1 MRQGIFLSFATVL
14 LWIGMIVAQEN
25 SAPRRATRIVFDGH
39 IATVHLAQHFTTTI
53 RLPEPVSSVVVGDPN
68 LILAEHSPNEPLLV
82 FVKPLSA
89 AGETNILISTNNG
102 RQFPLLLKSSAGSGK
117 VTSEFDLLVVCRAAG
132 TSFIEDSYPTS
143 LIAETLALGAPIS
156 NHENGKPEST
166 STADP
171 LPALLEKQRNRPLP
185 KLQGDRLKVGIGP
198 IEQRESQLIVLF
210 SVVNSTAEVVE
221 LMAPQVQLAGQVKS
235 GLLGKSSH
243 WTTDKRRASQGFR
256 LWPGQSVR
264 GKSRK
269 HDFIQL
275 SDDGQHDGHEC
286 GRDSGHSG
294 IHESGTGARKT
305 GRQTRRHLGV
315 RIVGIRAV
323 IQHRVVGVAVGFLCG
338 RVIPRTQ
345 INPQCASGAACFYK
359 TRLPI
364 DSMFDNLENNVSL
377 DEWLDAFPEITR
389 VQAQAV
395 LELAKRTILASPIVH
410 F

>member
-132 TSFIEDSYPTS
+132 TSFIEESYPTS

-243 WTTDKRRASQGFR
+243 WTTVDQIPVLEFR
-256 LWPGQSVR
+256 LDRRRLTPGTRTDGVVVFERPALKQSNESLVLQIAEAAQVDQPVLVPIR
-264 GKSRK
+264 FSVNTISEDK
-269 HDFIQL
+269 HD
-275 SDDGQHDGHEC
+275 
-286 GRDSGHSG
+286 
-294 IHESGTGARKT
+294 
-305 GRQTRRHLGV
+305 
-315 RIVGIRAV
+315 
-323 IQHRVVGVAVGFLCG
+323 
-338 RVIPRTQ
+338 
-345 INPQCASGAACFYK
+345 
-359 TRLPI
+359 
-364 DSMFDNLENNVSL
+364 
-377 DEWLDAFPEITR
+377 
-389 VQAQAV
+389 
-395 LELAKRTILASPIVH
+395 
-410 F
+410 